1 MRILHIDN
9 FIFVGSNLGD
19 LWLGCMHIAYFE
31 LVCFLM
37 GLWFTK
43 SIHRVCGKYFIQF
56 QDREKDF
63 EHKNHLALLVLS
75 QIIVADMVD
84 RSSIRRRKSIA
95 MDNDSGQSSS
105 STAAVVTGSQIV
117 CESVRHSAILRA
129 ASFRCILDSL
139 QFALLDTRA
148 SAQSSTTLSSVPVPT
163 RAYID
168 LGGCTNICEYRK
180 DSIFFV

>member
-1 MRILHIDN
+1 MR
-9 FIFVGSNLGD
+9 
-19 LWLGCMHIAYFE
+19 E
-31 LVCFLM
+31 
-37 GLWFTK
+37 
-43 SIHRVCGKYFIQF
+43 YFIQF

-105 STAAVVTGSQIV
+105 STAAVVIGSQIV

-163 RAYID
+163 RAY
-168 LGGCTNICEYRK
+168 
-180 DSIFFV
+180 

>member
-43 SIHRVCGKYFIQF
+43 SIHRVCGSQFTFSSTVCLFYFIQF

-105 STAAVVTGSQIV
+105 STAAVVIGSQIV

-163 RAYID
+163 RAY
-168 LGGCTNICEYRK
+168 
-180 DSIFFV
+180 

>member
-1 MRILHIDN
+1 MSMAASRVNCRLKRHRQQARPASCS
-9 FIFVGSNLGD
+9 V
-19 LWLGCMHIAYFE
+19 
-31 LVCFLM
+31 FLPDQFDPPKV
-37 GLWFTK
+37 L
-43 SIHRVCGKYFIQF
+43 CEYFIQF

-105 STAAVVTGSQIV
+105 STAAVVIGSQIV

-163 RAYID
+163 RAY
-168 LGGCTNICEYRK
+168 
-180 DSIFFV
+180 